1 MRELKFRVWD
11 KVAGKYLEGE
21 EAKAFV
27 LKLDG
32 THYVEM
38 TFGYYDKGKDWV
50 IEQYTGL
57 KDKNGKE
64 IYEGDI
70 LEFDKDFDDSAQR
83 YVPYFDEKLAAFGF
97 RMYGY
102 QYYISESGSE
112 EFESEMSLIGE
123 MENYEREEIIFY
135 TEYISIIGNIHE
147 NPELVK

>member
-11 KVAGKYLEGE
+11 KEAGEYLEGE

-57 KDKNGKE
+57 EDKNGKE

-70 LEFDKDFDDSAQR
+70 IKWTNSTGREITAPIVWNTRAWCWTAGDYMLGGLLEFDIE
-83 YVPYFDEKLAAFGF
+83 VV
-97 RMYGY
+97 
-102 QYYISESGSE
+102 
-112 EFESEMSLIGE
+112 
-123 MENYEREEIIFY
+123 
-135 TEYISIIGNIHE
+135 GNIHE
-147 NPELVK
+147 DLKLLEDKN

>member
-11 KVAGKYLEGE
+11 KEAGEYLEGE

-57 KDKNGKE
+57 EDRGVE

-70 LEFDKDFDDSAQR
+70 IRWANSVGREITAPVVWNTRAWCWTAGDYMLGGLLEFDLE
-83 YVPYFDEKLAAFGF
+83 VV
-97 RMYGY
+97 
-102 QYYISESGSE
+102 
-112 EFESEMSLIGE
+112 
-123 MENYEREEIIFY
+123 
-135 TEYISIIGNIHE
+135 GNIHE
-147 NPELVK
+147 DLKLLEAKE